1 MSEVME
7 ELKEDW
13 ETKGE
18 RIETSF
24 INVPAKLAAALSKA
38 QSEFKSIKRT
48 KKTTVPYPYSYAPLE
63 EIIDAT
69 KDALFKNGLAIT
81 QLLTLVNGEVVL
93 ETILMHGSGQGLRSI
108 YPLPKDIQAEKGFNA
123 IQSMGKFITYF
134 RKYTWCCACG
144 VTAEDDTDA
153 AEDKQQKPKQPIA
166 KQQAPK
172 QPIAKQQ
179 APKQPIAKQQ
189 APKEQLSP
197 SLTSANNTYFD
208 MIGNLFENDEQRR
221 AWQKNLTGIAST
233 KGWDAKNYETAIL
246 KVGEEDYTRKQI
258 KVIKENL
265 TFLDYSG
272 IDDPKLLTKISK
284 MFGEGIN
291 SIYDLRY
298 NDVERV
304 IEGLVVS
311 IKKGSTK

>member
-7 ELKEDW
+7 ELDKEGKVFAGYSADG
-13 ETKGE
+13 TPNYQ
-18 RIETSF
+18 ETSF
-24 INVPAKLAAALSKA
+24 IDVPGELAAALAKA
-38 QSEFKSIKRT
+38 QSEYKSIKRT

-69 KDALFKNGLAIT
+69 KDALSKNGLAIT

-93 ETILMHGSGQGLRSI
+93 ETILMHSSGQGLRSI

-123 IQSMGKFITYF
+123 IQGMGKAITYL
-134 RKYTWCCACG
+134 RKYSWCCACG

-153 AEDKQQKPKQPIA
+153 RTQEKPKQAIA

-179 APKQPIAKQQ
+179 AQ
-189 APKEQLSP
+189 EQLSP
-197 SLTSANNTYFD
+197 SLTSANNTYFG

-221 AWQKNLTGIAST
+221 AWQKKTTGIAST
-233 KGWDAKNYETAIL
+233 RGWDAKNYQTAIV
-246 KVGEEDYTRKQI
+246 KVGEEDYTTKQI
-258 KVIKENL
+258 KAIKENL

-272 IDDPKLLTKISK
+272 IDDPKLVAKISK

-298 NDVERV
+298 LDVERV